1 MNVLR
6 TYNIDIFKLSNS
18 KHDYQFEIGD
28 SFFEA
33 FENSPIKVGN
43 ATAEVELNK
52 SATLIEVNFKV
63 RGKVVLTC
71 DRSLEEFE
79 EEIDILNKLIFK
91 YGDKWEE
98 LSDEIIVMPHDEQG
112 LNVAQYIYEY
122 VILALPIKK
131 IHPKYRDQEDE
142 GVVYS
147 SVIEDNKTD
156 NNDPRWNKLK
166 DLL

>member
-1 MNVLR
+1 VNVLR

-18 KHDYQFEIGD
+18 KHDYLFEIGD

-33 FENSPIKVGN
+33 FENSPIKLGK

-52 SATLIEVNFKV
+52 SATLIEINFKV

-98 LSDEIIVMPHDEQG
+98 LSDEIIVMPRDEQR

-122 VILALPIKK
+122 MILALPIKK
-131 IHPKYRDQEDE
+131 IHPKYRGQADE
-142 GVVYS
+142 GVIYS
-147 SVIEDNKTD
+147 SVIEDNETD